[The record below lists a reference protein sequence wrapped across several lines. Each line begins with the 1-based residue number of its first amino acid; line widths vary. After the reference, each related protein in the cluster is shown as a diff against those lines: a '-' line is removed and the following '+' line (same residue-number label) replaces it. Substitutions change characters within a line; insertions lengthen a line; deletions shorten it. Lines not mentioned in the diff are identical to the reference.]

1 MKMRLNLSS
10 FILRL
15 HPLQLRSE
23 NRHHRFE
30 IADHSR
36 DGKKR
41 VSLPHAMW
49 PTIHPVTCASS
60 PCGYICRGT
69 IPRHSP
75 RCSTDH
81 GSLAGKRKPAPCAE
95 KRRETQGSQPT
106 FRASLPVTPSRHSW
120 RNRLEAEKNC
130 PKDKRPLFFRSG
142 LPAWFLARAIN
153 RRLHSTRGQSACDNF
168 GTELARPRCVPC
180 ASARHRTDW
189 HPPNSRRRLDALVF
203 GQTQDFSSSS
213 RSV

>member
-23 NRHHRFE
+23 NQHHRFE
-30 IADHSR
+30 TADHSR

-41 VSLPHAMW
+41 VSLPHETW

-60 PCGYICRGT
+60 SCGCICRGT

-75 RCSTDH
+75 RHSTDH
-81 GSLAGKRKPAPCAE
+81 GSLAGKQKPAPCVE
-95 KRRETQGSQPT
+95 KRRETPGSQPT
-106 FRASLPVTPSRHSW
+106 FRARLPVIHSRHSW

-130 PKDKRPLFFRSG
+130 PKDM
-142 LPAWFLARAIN
+142 
-153 RRLHSTRGQSACDNF
+153 RL
-168 GTELARPRCVPC
+168 
-180 ASARHRTDW
+180 
-189 HPPNSRRRLDALVF
+189 
-203 GQTQDFSSSS
+203 
-213 RSV
+213 